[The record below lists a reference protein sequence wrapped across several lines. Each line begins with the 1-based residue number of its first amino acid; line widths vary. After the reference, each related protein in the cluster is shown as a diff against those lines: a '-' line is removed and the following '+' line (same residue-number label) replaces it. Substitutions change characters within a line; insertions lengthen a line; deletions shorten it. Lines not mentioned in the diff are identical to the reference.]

1 MPPERLP
8 VFAHSAIDDLGLS
21 PSAFRVYARICRRW
35 SEERGCDEAADSTA
49 EACRLNRKTVFD
61 ARRELAAEGL
71 IRITPRPGQTTRIDV
86 VSLSD
91 WLENR
96 SDGDGNPSPQTEQ
109 VEDNPSPQT
118 ERVEEHPSPQT
129 EQVPAPSNGTGSA
142 EPVPS
147 NGSGSQQPAP
157 SNGTGT
163 RPLKR
168 NTHLPPQTG
177 QAYKGS
183 TIEGSPKK
191 GFNKHQHHHETDE
204 GRARGTDNPEAGDD
218 AVSSKND
225 FGLSGE
231 TLQAA
236 RQLYAAGVDG
246 RGGAVAQK
254 LTADHGAEVVR
265 RQLKN
270 LQLRQQSGNGPRSP
284 GAWLVEAVRGDYD
297 LPGDDPPDPS
307 RQKQRPTGQDQVG
320 RPPEHQP
327 GPSRQ
332 DNSQG
337 EPMSDDVKA
346 QVEDTLQRCDEIGDE
361 KAARQRERRS
371 RKLGALRR
379 QRFKAHFH
387 TGRFALEELASETLL
402 QPPL

>member
-1 MPPERLP
+1 MPRTRLP

-21 PSAFRVYARICRRW
+21 PAAFRVYARICRRW
-35 SEERGCDEAADSTA
+35 SEERGCDEAADNTA
-49 EACRLNRKTVFD
+49 EACRLNRKTVFE
-61 ARRELAAEGL
+61 ARRELKAEGL

-96 SDGDGNPSPQTEQ
+96 SDGDANPSPQTEQVEGNPSPQTEQ
-109 VEDNPSPQT
+109 VPI
-118 ERVEEHPSPQT
+118 
-129 EQVPAPSNGTGSA
+129 PSNGTGSV

-147 NGSGSQQPAP
+147 NGSGSHPPAP

-168 NTHLPPQTG
+168 NTHPSPQTG

-191 GFNKHQHHHETDE
+191 GFNKQQHHHPEE
-204 GRARGTDNPEAGDD
+204 SRARGTDDPKAGDDD

-231 TLQAA
+231 ALQAA

-246 RGGAVAQK
+246 KGGAVAQK

-270 LQLRQQSGNGPRSP
+270 LQLRQQSGSGPRSP
-284 GAWLVEAVRGDYD
+284 GAWLVEAIRDDYD

-307 RQKQRPTGQDQVG
+307 RQKQRSTGQGHAG
-320 RPPEHQP
+320 RPPEH
-327 GPSRQ
+327 GAAGGSNTANR
-332 DNSQG
+332 SEG
-337 EPMSDDVKA
+337 EPNEQPSASEVDELVAGVFRQCDEAGAEREA
-346 QVEDTLQRCDEIGDE
+346 QRRRHRTEQIRTRRLQRFRDHL
-361 KAARQRERRS
+361 AAGLFEMQPVAD
-371 RKLGALRR
+371 GV
-379 QRFKAHFH
+379 
-387 TGRFALEELASETLL
+387 LL
-402 QPPL
+402 QPILWRR